1 MGGVKMGKVSVL
13 KLSDKRVM
21 DSEGVEV
28 GVLHNIVAEAG
39 TGILKELV
47 IKPADELDTS
57 RFKKEEDYILIPFDA
72 VKAVRDV
79 IIVDSDRMRV
89 RA

>member
-1 MGGVKMGKVSVL
+1 MKMGKVGVL

-39 TGILKELV
+39 TGMLIDLV
-47 IKPADELDTS
+47 VKPADELDTS
-57 RFKKEEDYILIPFDA
+57 RFKKEDEYILIPFDA
-72 VKAVRDV
+72 VQAVKDV
-79 IIVDSDRMRV
+79 IIVDSEKMQA

>member
-1 MGGVKMGKVSVL
+1 MGKVSVL

>member
-1 MGGVKMGKVSVL
+1 MGKVGVL

-39 TGILKELV
+39 TGMLIDLV
-47 IKPADELDTS
+47 VKPADELDTS
-57 RFKKEEDYILIPFDA
+57 RFKKEDEYILIPFDA
-72 VKAVRDV
+72 VQAVKDV
-79 IIVDSDRMRV
+79 IIVDSEKMQA